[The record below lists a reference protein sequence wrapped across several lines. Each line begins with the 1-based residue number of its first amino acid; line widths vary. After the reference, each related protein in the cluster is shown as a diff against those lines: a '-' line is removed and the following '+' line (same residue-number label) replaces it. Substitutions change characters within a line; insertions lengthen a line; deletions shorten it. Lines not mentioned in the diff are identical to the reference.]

1 MVRRSQTETHRAVW
15 DLRES
20 AHEQTDLATAL
31 TEMLPGLCTE
41 GGAKIELKCTG
52 DRRALPAVVESQL
65 LRVAQEAVTNA
76 LKHAEAGRIDVE
88 LRFADD
94 RFTLVI
100 RDDGRGFDADHPPS
114 ATSGHF
120 GLFGMRERAIKL
132 EADLRVT
139 SQPGEGTA
147 IQIDVPLASPNVQP
161 KLERTPS
168 GLLVPR
174 PSTS

>member
-1 MVRRSQTETHRAVW
+1 M
-15 DLRES
+15 
-20 AHEQTDLATAL
+20 
-31 TEMLPGLCTE
+31 
-41 GGAKIELKCTG
+41 
-52 DRRALPAVVESQL
+52 PAVIEGQL

-76 LKHAEAGRIDVE
+76 LKHAEAGRIEVE
-88 LRFADD
+88 LRFADE
-94 RFTLVI
+94 RITLIV

-114 ATSGHF
+114 ASSGHF

-147 IQIDVPLASPNVQP
+147 IQIDVPLAPLHIQS
-161 KLERTPS
+161 KSERTPS
-168 GLLVPR
+168 GLRLLPR